1 MENATLPHYFNFTM
15 FMNLGHYR
23 YPVFIFCLLVYTFIV
38 SSNLTMICIIA
49 QEKSLHEPMY
59 VFIAFLS
66 VNSLYG
72 SAGFFPRFLMDIL
85 SEEHRIHRAACLA
98 QIYVIYTYVSYELT
112 ILCIMAYDRYVAVC
126 HPLHYHRKMSGRVV
140 AVLSFLA
147 LACPACY
154 LAVSINTVARLRLC
168 GRSIEKV
175 YCATWDIVKLSCS
188 ANSVTSI
195 GATLVA
201 VAIAFFPFGF
211 ILYTYL
217 RIVVSCWRKSS
228 EVRAKVLQRCSPHV
242 VSFAIYSFTS
252 FSDSA
257 LSRQLPGNVN
267 PVLAIVLSLEFIV
280 IPPVLNPLVYGL
292 KLPEIRRHI
301 VRLVVDLRWQS
312 GRMSSQAASKVA
324 TSKV

>member
-1 MENATLPHYFNFTM
+1 MENATLLHYFNLTM

-23 YPVFIFCLLVYTFIV
+23 YPVFIFCLLVYAFIV
-38 SSNLTMICIIA
+38 SSNLAMICIIA
-49 QEKSLHEPMY
+49 REKSLHEPMY

-85 SEEHRIHRAACLA
+85 SDELLIRRAACLA
-98 QIYVIYTYVSYELT
+98 QIYVIYTYTSYELT

-126 HPLHYHRKMSGRVV
+126 HPLHYSRKMSARVV
-140 AVLSFLA
+140 AVLLFLA

-154 LAVSINTVARLRLC
+154 LAVPINTVVRLRLC
-168 GRSIEKV
+168 GHSIEKV
-175 YCATWDIVKLSCS
+175 YCATWNIVKLSCS
-188 ANSVTSI
+188 ANSVDSI
-195 GATLVA
+195 G
-201 VAIAFFPFGF
+201 AFFPFGF
-211 ILYTYL
+211 IVYTYL
-217 RIVVSCWRKSS
+217 RIVVSCWRKSQ

-242 VSFAIYSFTS
+242 ISFSIYIFTS

-257 LSRQLPGNVN
+257 LNREPPGTVN
-267 PVLAIVLSLEFIV
+267 PVLAIVVSLEFIV

-312 GRMSSQAASKVA
+312 GRMFCPAASKVA
-324 TSKV
+324 PCKF